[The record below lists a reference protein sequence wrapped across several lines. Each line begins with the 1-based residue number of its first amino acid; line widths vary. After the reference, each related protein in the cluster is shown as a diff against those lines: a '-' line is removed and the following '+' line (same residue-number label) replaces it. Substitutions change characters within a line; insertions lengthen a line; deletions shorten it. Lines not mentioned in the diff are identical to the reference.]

1 MSKADK
7 ILRKV
12 KKQIDNYNEVLKEYD
27 PSIVNTKLV
36 KSIFDNSVL
45 KKINKKYDTSLESL
59 IANIN
64 DLLVLTVTKKHTS
77 KRYDSYLTDEI
88 TNGLKGGVKSKH
100 KVTIDDLINIDK
112 GVFGVDAKT
121 AKELIANVSGLKVET
136 PDVMYR
142 INNCRK
148 KENELCVYYIVN
160 KDYKLLTNEILPIVT
175 LDI

>member
-1 MSKADK
+1 MNKVDK
-7 ILRKV
+7 IIRKV
-12 KKQIDNYNEVLKEYD
+12 KIQIDNYNEVLKEYD
-27 PSIVNTKLV
+27 SSIINVKLV
-36 KSIFDNSVL
+36 KSLFDNSVL
-45 KKINKKYDTSLESL
+45 KKINKKYNTSLESL

-64 DLLVLTVTKKHTS
+64 DLLVLTIIKKHTR
-77 KRYDSYLTDEI
+77 KKYDSYLTDEI

-100 KVTIDDLINIDK
+100 KVTIDNLIHIDK
-112 GVFGVDAKT
+112 GIFGVDAKT

-136 PDVMYR
+136 PEVMDR

-160 KDYKLLTNEILPIVT
+160 GDYKLLTNEILPIVT